1 MDKSKLEEANR
12 LQNKI
17 ENLKIEI
24 THISNFEIEGLML
37 VTNQWFNKTKAKWM
51 SFVGDKGISKRLK
64 RLICYRN
71 LWINA
76 DINGSI
82 GIVRKV
88 FGDSAVQ
95 QIIGSGLAFNPI
107 RVNVL

>member
-37 VTNQWFNKTKAKWM
+37 VTNRYDSYFRINEDMAKTYFPMIKESMEK
-51 SFVGDKGISKRLK
+51 KLEEYERLFSE
-64 RLICYRN
+64 L
-71 LWINA
+71 
-76 DINGSI
+76 
-82 GIVRKV
+82 
-88 FGDSAVQ
+88 
-95 QIIGSGLAFNPI
+95 
-107 RVNVL
+107 